1 MKKTIIVWSWG
12 QDGTILTKF
21 LKEKEYQVLWI
32 EKNQISVDILDIEQV
47 NKIIQEV
54 SPNEIYYL
62 AAYHHS
68 SQEKMEENAVLF
80 EKSYE
85 VHVKWYFN
93 FLEAIRRHHPISRIF
108 YASSSLIFGNTT
120 TQIQDETT
128 LPSPNSF
135 YGVTKLD
142 GMYLGKIY
150 RNQYDIFASA
160 WILYNHE
167 SEYRSSK
174 FVFMK
179 VIQGVLDIKN
189 WKSDKL
195 ILGNLSAEVDRGSA
209 YDYVEAMRNILQTEK
224 ADDFIISSGETHTV
238 QELVEIAFEYLGMDW
253 EKYVVEEG
261 GILQRKM
268 GKLYWN
274 HQKITKAL
282 GWKPKM
288 KFKDIVVNTM
298 KILQH

>member
-32 EKNQISVDILDIEQV
+32 DKNPDSIDILDIEQV
-47 NKIIQEV
+47 KRVIQEV

-68 SQEKMEENAVLF
+68 SQEKIEENTLLF

-85 VHVKWYFN
+85 IHVKWYLN
-93 FLEAIRRHHPISRIF
+93 FLEAIRKYNPTSKIF
-108 YASSSLIFGNTT
+108 YASSSLIFGDTT

-135 YGVTKLD
+135 YGITKLD

-150 RNQYDIFASA
+150 RDQYDIFAST

-179 VIQGVLDIKN
+179 IVQGALDIKN

-209 YDYVEAMRNILQTEK
+209 YDYVEAMRKILQIEK
-224 ADDFIISSGETHTV
+224 ADDFIISSGEIHTV
-238 QELVEIAFEYLGMDW
+238 QELVEIVFEYLEMDRQ
-253 EKYVVEEG
+253 KYVIEEG
-261 GILQRKM
+261 DIIQRKM
-268 GKLYWN
+268 GKLYGN
-274 HQKITKAL
+274 HQKLTKKLWWRPKLSFKEMITT
-282 GWKPKM
+282 
-288 KFKDIVVNTM
+288 ITQQ
-298 KILQH
+298 LQ